1 MIVIQ
6 EVNMTF
12 KLSLIQIWSTFPS
25 GRMRMSLKYL
35 LSQETFNFWQNKNK
49 NKTKQQQQQQQKNKQ
64 KENQSKNSNNKKP
77 DK

>member
-12 KLSLIQIWSTFPS
+12 KLSLIQIRSTFPL

-35 LSQETFNFWQNKNK
+35 LSQETFNFWQ
-49 NKTKQQQQQQQKNKQ
+49 KTKTKQKNKQ
-64 KENQSKNSNNKKP
+64 KQNLSKNSNNKKP
-77 DK
+77 NK

>member
-49 NKTKQQQQQQQKNKQ
+49 NKTKQQQQKNKQ

>member
-12 KLSLIQIWSTFPS
+12 KLSLIQIRSTFPS

-49 NKTKQQQQQQQKNKQ
+49 NKTKQNKKNKQ
-64 KENQSKNSNNKKP
+64 KENQSKNSNNKKL